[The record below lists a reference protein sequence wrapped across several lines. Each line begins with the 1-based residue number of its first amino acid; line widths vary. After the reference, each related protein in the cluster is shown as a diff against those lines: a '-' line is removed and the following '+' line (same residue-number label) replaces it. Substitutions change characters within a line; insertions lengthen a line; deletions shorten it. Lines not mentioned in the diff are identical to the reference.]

1 MRAGNVG
8 GSNVLQKLP
17 ADGAEIGGERGA
29 KAAGKVRLLSLANL
43 DGRTLARK
51 KTDALVAAFTA
62 ELGGGE
68 LSVTARIAVER
79 AARMLALAEDSAARR
94 LGGDLSVSLDDITR
108 TDNAAARAVRDLG
121 LGKREVKQGPTLAE
135 YLAQREAAE

>member
-1 MRAGNVG
+1 M
-8 GSNVLQKLP
+8 LQKLP
-17 ADGAEIGGERGA
+17 ADGAEIAGEHGA
-29 KAAGKVRLLSLANL
+29 NGTTKSASKVRLLTLANL

-51 KTDALVAAFTA
+51 KTDALIAAFTA

-68 LSVTARIAVER
+68 LSVAGRIAVER

-94 LGGDLSVSLDDITR
+94 LGGDMAISLEDVTR

-121 LGKREVKQGPTLAE
+121 LGQRKREPAQAPLRERLAR
-135 YLAQREAAE
+135 AVRG